1 MPTASET
8 RLAALAAVLSAAMP
22 AGAAFGRNIALPT
35 RIPGAGAA
43 ILRDGEPGEP
53 EVTMSPILYLYEHRA
68 ELDIVTAG
76 AARNATLDAMKAAVG
91 VAIAAD
97 RTLGGLCD
105 YMVAEAPAPVDLP
118 GEGGEEIKAATVAIV
133 LIYAVGDP
141 LS

>member
-8 RLAALAAVLSAAMP
+8 RLAALATLLSTAMP
-22 AGAAFGRNIALPT
+22 GGAAFGRNIALPT
-35 RIPGAGAA
+35 RIPGAGVA

-53 EVTMSPILYLYEHRA
+53 EVTMSPLTYLYEHRA
-68 ELDIVTAG
+68 ELDIVTDG
-76 AARNATLDAMKAAVG
+76 AARNAAFDAIKAAVG

-105 YMVAEAPAPVDLP
+105 YVVAEAPAPVDLP
-118 GEGGEEIKAATVAIV
+118 ADGGDELKAATVAIV
-133 LIYAVGDP
+133 MIYAVGDP